1 MFVLPTPRLALTDFL
16 PSDTDAYLAMAQD
29 EKYQR
34 FYSEQDCNEKT
45 MRDLVTLFVEQA
57 RERPRAKYQL
67 AIRLAQGKEPV
78 SPLIGTAG
86 LRIDNSGDASVGC
99 GLLRACHGQGIAEE
113 AMIGLVNF
121 GFEDL
126 GIHRVYAETLA
137 ANKAAIALC
146 RRLGMIEAE
155 RLHSHRYF
163 KGRWWDVVTME
174 MDLRRWKKTGLSFA
188 APGCGNSFT

>member
-45 MRDLVTLFVEQA
+45 MRDLVTLFVAQS
-57 RERPRAKYQL
+57 RERPRTKYQL
-67 AIRLAQGKEPV
+67 AIRMAQGKDPV

-86 LRIDNSGDASVGC
+86 LRMDDQGNASVGC

-121 GFEDL
+121 GFEHL

-137 ANKAAIALC
+137 ANQAAIALC
-146 RRLGMIEAE
+146 RRLGMIEAQ
-155 RLHSHRYF
+155 RLPAHHDF
-163 KGRWWDVVTME
+163 KGRRWDAVIME
-174 MDLRRWKKTGLSFA
+174 MDLCRWKNTGLSFA
-188 APGCGNSFT
+188 APGCGNSLA